1 MNPTRVP
8 AWKALEAHRRE
19 LEPSHM
25 RSLFAADPGRFQKL
39 SIELPGMLFDYSKHR
54 ITDHTLELLLHEPD
68 VGLALVTSD
77 LWTSLSERLQ
87 TTAERLGRPIVLPIP
102 AGAVTDMATRRQ
114 VLGEMLQRAIGYR
127 IDLGTSE
134 GRS

>member
-1 MNPTRVP
+1 MARLVVLTSYALADGFRLAGASVVVTRAGP
-8 AWKALEAHRRE
+8 EAGRAL
-19 LEPSHM
+19 
-25 RSLFAADPGRFQKL
+25 D
-39 SIELPGMLFDYSKHR
+39 
-54 ITDHTLELLLHEPD
+54 TVLHEPE

-77 LWTSLSERLQ
+77 LWMSLSERQ
-87 TTAERLGRPIVLPIP
+87 RTTAERLGRPIVLSIP
-102 AGAVTDMATRRQ
+102 AGVVTDLATRRQ

>member
-1 MNPTRVP
+1 MARLVVLTSP
-8 AWKALEAHRRE
+8 ALADGFRLAG
-19 LEPSHM
+19 
-25 RSLFAADPGRFQKL
+25 AATVVVERGPGAARA
-39 SIELPGMLFDYSKHR
+39 
-54 ITDHTLELLLHEPD
+54 LELLLRETD

-87 TTAERLGRPIVLPIP
+87 MTAERLGRPIVLPIP

-127 IDLGTSE
+127 IDLGPSD
-134 GRS
+134 GRGQ